1 MAHKTPVALVTGGS
15 RGIGRGICLELS
27 KCGHLVVINYERNL
41 DAAQATHDEI
51 EKAGGQADILQGNVG
66 EPAHR
71 ELMLNFV
78 LETYGRID
86 LLVNNAGIAPKVRA
100 DILDTGEDSFDQLM
114 HVNLRGPFFL
124 TQQVAK
130 SMINLIAN
138 KTIPRGTIVN
148 ISSISAYA
156 ASLNRPEYCISKAGL
171 SMMTQLF
178 AARLADHGINV
189 YEVRPGIIET
199 DMTASAKDKYDK
211 LIAAGLTP
219 IRRWGTPEDVG
230 KAVAMIARGD
240 LPFSTGEVI
249 NVDGGFHMKTL

>member
-1 MAHKTPVALVTGGS
+1 MAHKAPVALVTGGS
-15 RGIGRGICLELS
+15 RGIGRGICLELG
-27 KCGHLVVINYERNL
+27 KCGYLVVINYERNL

-51 EKAGGQADILQGNVG
+51 EKAGGQADVLQGNVG

-71 ELMLNFV
+71 ELMLNFI
-78 LETYGRID
+78 LETYGRVD

-100 DILDTGEDSFDQLM
+100 DILETGEDSFDQLM

-124 TQQVAK
+124 TQQVARV
-130 SMINLIAN
+130 MIDLIAN
-138 KTIPRGTIVN
+138 KTITRGTIVN
-148 ISSISAYA
+148 VSSISAYA
-156 ASLNRPEYCISKAGL
+156 ASVNRPEYCISKAGL
-171 SMMTQLF
+171 SMITKLF
-178 AARLADHGINV
+178 AARLADHNINV

-199 DMTASAKDKYDK
+199 DMTAGVKDKYDK
-211 LIAAGLTP
+211 LIAGGLTP

-249 NVDGGFHMKTL
+249 NIDGGFHMKTL

>member
-1 MAHKTPVALVTGGS
+1 MAVKTPVALVTGGS

-51 EKAGGQADILQGNVG
+51 EKAGGQADVLQGNVG

-71 ELMLNFV
+71 ELMLNFI

-100 DILDTGEDSFDQLM
+100 DILETGEASFDQLM

-130 SMINLIAN
+130 TMINLIAN
-138 KTIPRGTIVN
+138 KTIMRGTIVN
-148 ISSISAYA
+148 VSSISAYA
-156 ASLNRPEYCISKAGL
+156 ASVNRPEYCISKAGL
-171 SMMTQLF
+171 SMITQLF
-178 AARLADHGINV
+178 AARLADHNINV

-199 DMTASAKDKYDK
+199 DMTAGAKDKYDK
-211 LIAAGLTP
+211 LIAGGLTP

-230 KAVAMIARGD
+230 KAVAMLARGD
-240 LPFSTGEVI
+240 LPFSTGEAI